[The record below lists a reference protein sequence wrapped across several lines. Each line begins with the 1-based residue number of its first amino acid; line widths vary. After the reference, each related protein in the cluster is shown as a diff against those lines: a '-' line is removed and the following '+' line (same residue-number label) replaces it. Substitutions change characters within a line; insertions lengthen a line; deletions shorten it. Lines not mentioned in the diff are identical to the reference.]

1 VHFVNKALLQEQF
14 IIPHEKVSSQA
25 ATALGNNKDPKEVPP
40 LSLVPDES
48 EIEQKD
54 EAKKGHFKL
63 LSDPTDTA
71 SQKYSFTMHY
81 ADGSQ
86 SIRFQIKWVMD
97 VQKILRGM
105 NITTPA
111 AQHEMIQQ
119 LCSGRVLTQYNES
132 IMMA

>member
-1 VHFVNKALLQEQF
+1 M
-14 IIPHEKVSSQA
+14 KVSSQA
-25 ATALGNNKDPKEVPP
+25 ATALGNNKDSKEVPP

-54 EAKKGHFKL
+54 EAKKAQFKL

-71 SQKYSFTMHY
+71 SQKYSFTMNY
-81 ADGSQ
+81 ADGNQ
-86 SIRFQIKWVMD
+86 SIRFQIKWVQD

-119 LCSGRVLTQYNES
+119 LCSG
-132 IMMA
+132 